1 MEVSIFCFILTF
13 ANLVEGD
20 QNVKDIGH
28 VTSEGELVELVLSNY
43 EKGGRPVLNVSG
55 TSYDMIQLKTISWY
69 I

>member
-28 VTSEGELVELVLSNY
+28 VTSEGQLVELLLSDY
-43 EKGGRPVLNVSG
+43 EKGGRPVLDVSG
-55 TSYDMIQLKTISWY
+55 RIYDTV
-69 I
+69 